1 MQNSTEREAIVR
13 FVRPL
18 LQDLD
23 GQSRLP
29 EVERVA
35 RIASRLTDDLDE
47 MKNRDLLF
55 YLHPLGSW
63 LRKPGNRS
71 RALLALSGIV
81 SDKELFR
88 VENSISRLEAPQTI
102 SEIALASAMLID
114 RAGVRGAV
122 QQLASARREGLTI
135 DEAVQK
141 LLEDEPA
148 PSWMPENA
156 LELWNQRRKARA
168 GFIHSFQNETELRDM
183 QS

>member
-1 MQNSTEREAIVR
+1 MQTSNDLENLLR

-23 GQSRLP
+23 GHSRLP

-35 RIASRLTDDLDE
+35 RIATRILDSQDSPAE
-47 MKNRDLLF
+47 RDLLF

-63 LRKPGNRS
+63 LKKTGNRS
-71 RALLALSGIV
+71 RALLSLQGVASAE
-81 SDKELFR
+81 ELFR
-88 VENSISRLEAPQTI
+88 VESSITRLDHPV
-102 SEIALASAMLID
+102 SELETALASALIID

-141 LLEDEPA
+141 LSDVEPI
-148 PSWMPENA
+148 PLWMSEKA
-156 LELWNQRRKARA
+156 LTCLRGRLKARA
-168 GFIHSFQNETELRDM
+168 AFVESVQRETALQDIE
-183 QS
+183 

>member
-1 MQNSTEREAIVR
+1 MQNTNDREAIVR

-35 RIASRLTDDLDE
+35 RIASRLHDDPDE
-47 MKNRDLLF
+47 MKYRDLLF

-63 LRKPGNRS
+63 LRKTGNRS
-71 RALLALSGIV
+71 RALLALKGIAT
-81 SDKELFR
+81 DQELFR
-88 VENSISRLEAPQTI
+88 VENSISRLEVPQTAL
-102 SEIALASAMLID
+102 EIALASALLID

-141 LLEDEPA
+141 LAEDEPS
-148 PSWMPENA
+148 PTWMSPKA
-156 LELWNQRRKARA
+156 LEWLNGRKKSRID
-168 GFIHSFQNETELRDM
+168 FIRSFQTETELLD
-183 QS
+183 S